1 MLGSRASQRLGPY
14 RLTSMASR
22 ALKPYEIDVNEIAID
37 SGVEMEA
44 VGSIKTE
51 MTKRTTAKNPYE
63 ALLPHRQ
70 AGASARHPGG
80 DGGASG
86 KRPKRRSW
94 DAHEQGEDSP
104 RGEPEVGA

>member
-22 ALKPYEIDVNEIAID
+22 ALKPYEIDANEITVD
-37 SGVEMEA
+37 SGVGMEA

-51 MTKRTTAKNPYE
+51 MTKRTTARNPYE
-63 ALLPHRQ
+63 ALLSHRQ

-86 KRPKRRSW
+86 EKTGASIPGCSRTGRRQSLW
-94 DAHEQGEDSP
+94 RA
-104 RGEPEVGA
+104 